1 MTSPPLTSAKQTRL
15 RVVIICFTC
24 IVLDGYDLI
33 VYGTVVPV
41 LLKNDAWNLTPAEAG
56 AIGSYTFI
64 GMLVG
69 TLVVGTITDLV
80 GRRKVLLFCLVWLSV
95 GMALGAV
102 APTPTT
108 FGILRF
114 LTGIGLG
121 GLAPTTIAL
130 TLEFAHPRYRSLT
143 NALMFCGYSV
153 GGILAALVAIPT
165 VPSLGWRTMFWIGA
179 APVLLLVPLT
189 FFLLPESPSFLAAR
203 EKRVR
208 LKSSA
213 GTTQPESEP
222 GGQEGTVSGGT
233 GKLAPIRA
241 LFTHGNR
248 RPTLLFGVGMAIGM
262 LLIYGLNTW
271 LAQIMTQGGYSFGS
285 ALIFVLALNVGAI
298 LGTPVAGAIAD
309 RLGDRRVTVAMFL
322 VAAVCI
328 FLLSLS
334 LPTGVRLLLVA
345 IAGAGT
351 IGTTIQ
357 VSSFIGKRYAT
368 ENRATALG
376 WALSVGRLGAILGP
390 AYGGHV
396 IGSDW
401 GFRANFYAF
410 AIPALLGA
418 MAMWAIPRR
427 AALDSADTPAPPVN
441 TESMS

>member
-1 MTSPPLTSAKQTRL
+1 MTSPMLMSAQQDRL
-15 RVVIICFTC
+15 RVVIICFAC

-41 LLKNDAWNLTPAEAG
+41 LLKDDTWNLTPAEAG

-69 TLVVGTITDLV
+69 TLAVGTITDLV
-80 GRRKVLLFCLVWLSV
+80 GRRKVLLLCLVWLSA
-95 GMALGAV
+95 GMVLCAL
-102 APTPTT
+102 APTPTA
-108 FGILRF
+108 FGALRF

-153 GGILAALVAIPT
+153 GGILAALIALPT
-165 VPSLGWRTMFWIGA
+165 VPALGWRTMFWIGA
-179 APVLLLVPLT
+179 APVLLLAPLA

-203 EKRVR
+203 ERRARPKPGTGTSRTADG
-208 LKSSA
+208 A
-213 GTTQPESEP
+213 GGREDTAP
-222 GGQEGTVSGGT
+222 GGT
-233 GKLAPIRA
+233 GRLEPLRA
-241 LFTHGNR
+241 LFTRGNR
-248 RPTLLFGVGMAIGM
+248 RPTLLFGIGMAIGM

-285 ALIFVLALNVGAI
+285 ALLFVLALNAGAI

-309 RLGDRRVTVAMFL
+309 RLGDRRVTVTMFL
-322 VAAVCI
+322 VAALCI
-328 FLLSLS
+328 FLLSLP
-334 LPTGVRLLLVA
+334 LPISVRLLLVA

-390 AYGGHV
+390 AYGGRV

-418 MAMWAIPRR
+418 LAMWAIPRR
-427 AALDSADTPAPPVN
+427 APVGSAETPAPSA
-441 TESMS
+441 EADSAR

>member
-1 MTSPPLTSAKQTRL
+1 MLMSTKQDRL
-15 RVVIICFTC
+15 RVVIICFAC

-41 LLKNDAWNLTPAEAG
+41 LLNDDVWNLTPDEAG

-69 TLVVGTITDLV
+69 TLAVGTITDLV
-80 GRRKVLLFCLVWLSV
+80 GRRKVLLFCLVWLSA
-95 GMALGAV
+95 GMVLCAV

-153 GGILAALVAIPT
+153 GGILAALIALPT
-165 VPSLGWRTMFWIGA
+165 VPALGWRTMFWIGA
-179 APVLLLVPLT
+179 APVLLLVPLA

-203 EKRVR
+203 EKRAR
-208 LKSSA
+208 LKPGA
-213 GTTQPESEP
+213 GISQTKSKLS
-222 GGQEGTVSGGT
+222 GQEGTAPGGT
-233 GKLAPIRA
+233 SRLAPIRA

-285 ALIFVLALNVGAI
+285 ALLFVLALNVGAI

-309 RLGDRRVTVAMFL
+309 RLGDRRVTVTMFL
-322 VAAVCI
+322 VAALCI
-328 FLLSLS
+328 FLLSLP
-334 LPTGVRLLLVA
+334 LPISVRLLLVA

-368 ENRATALG
+368 ESRATALG

-390 AYGGHV
+390 AYGGRV

-418 MAMWAIPRR
+418 LAMWAIPRH
-427 AALDSADTPAPPVN
+427 AALDSADTPAPSVDVD
-441 TESMS
+441 SAH